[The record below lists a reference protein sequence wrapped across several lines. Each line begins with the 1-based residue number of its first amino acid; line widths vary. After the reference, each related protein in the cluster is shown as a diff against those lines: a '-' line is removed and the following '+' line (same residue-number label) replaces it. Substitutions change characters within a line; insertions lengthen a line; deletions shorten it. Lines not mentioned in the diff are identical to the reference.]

1 MNYYNMIKKSF
12 VAFGFVLV
20 MHTAW
25 AQQDAMYSQYMFNYL
40 SINPG
45 YAGSRD
51 VLSVT
56 GLYRN
61 QWVNVDGAPT
71 TITVTADAPIA
82 RERMGI
88 GLSVFSDKIG
98 REANT
103 GVYGTYAYR
112 LRLSKKGTLGFG
124 ANVGFTQYTANL
136 AGAIS
141 NKPETFG
148 NITEFNPNFGFGVY
162 YSTDKFYLSVSLP
175 HILDSKLG
183 SLQGSNVSSL
193 ARKHYFIGAG
203 YVFTI
208 NPSVKLKPSFL
219 IKAVE
224 GAPVQ
229 ADINANLWLVD
240 RVGLG
245 LLYRTGDAF
254 AGLFELQV
262 TPSFRFGYAYDLTT
276 TRIGAYTAGTH
287 ELMLRYEFA
296 TNKKKIITPRY
307 F

>member
-1 MNYYNMIKKSF
+1 MKKILF
-12 VAFGFVLV
+12 VFGFILT
-20 MHTAW
+20 MHDAW

-40 SINPG
+40 AINPG

-71 TITVTADAPIA
+71 TITFTADAPIA

-98 REANT
+98 KEANT

-112 LRLSKKGTLGFG
+112 LRLNQKGTLGFG
-124 ANVGFTQYTANL
+124 ANFGFTQYSANL
-136 AGAIS
+136 TNAIS
-141 NKPETFG
+141 NQAENFG
-148 NITEFNPNFGFGVY
+148 NITELNPNFGFGVY

-183 SLQGSNVSSL
+183 SLQGSKLSSL
-193 ARKHYFIGAG
+193 ARKHFFIGAG

-229 ADINANLWLVD
+229 ADINANVWLVD
-240 RVGLG
+240 RIGFG

-254 AGLFELQV
+254 AGLFEFQV
-262 TPSFRFGYAYDLTT
+262 TPAFRFGYAYDFTT

>member
-1 MNYYNMIKKSF
+1 MIKKILI
-12 VAFGFVLV
+12 AFGFALA
-20 MHTAW
+20 MHSTW

-40 SINPG
+40 AINPG

-56 GLYRN
+56 GLYRK

-71 TITVTADAPIA
+71 TISVTADAPIA
-82 RERMGI
+82 RERMGV
-88 GLSVFSDKIG
+88 GLTVFSDKIG
-98 REANT
+98 QEDNT

-112 LRLSKKGTLGFG
+112 LRLSQKGTLGFG
-124 ANVGFTQYTANL
+124 ANVGFTQYRASLSGLTP
-136 AGAIS
+136 G
-141 NKPETFG
+141 KPEGFG
-148 NITEFNPNFGFGVY
+148 NISEFNPNFGFGVF
-162 YSTDKFYLSVSLP
+162 YSTDKFYFSVSLP

-183 SLQGSNVSSL
+183 NIQGSNSL
-193 ARKHYFIGAG
+193 TRKHFFIGAG

-219 IKAVE
+219 IKEVE

-240 RVGLG
+240 RIGLG
-245 LLYRTGDAF
+245 VLYRTGDAF
-254 AGLFELQV
+254 AGLFEFQV

-276 TRIGAYTAGTH
+276 TRIGAYTSGTH

-296 TNKKKIITPRY
+296 TKKKKIITPRY

>member
-1 MNYYNMIKKSF
+1 MNSLNMTKKLF
-12 VAFGFVLV
+12 VAFGFVLI
-20 MHTAW
+20 MHVSW

-112 LRLSKKGTLGFG
+112 LRLSQKGVVGFG
-124 ANVGFTQYTANL
+124 ANVGFTQYSANL
-136 AGAIS
+136 AGAVA
-141 NKPETFG
+141 NQAEGFG
-148 NITEFNPNFGFGVY
+148 NITEFNPNFGFGIY
-162 YSTDKFYLSVSLP
+162 YSTDKFYLSASLP
-175 HILDSKLG
+175 HLLDSKLG
-183 SLQGSNVSSL
+183 TLQGSKTSSL
-193 ARKHYFIGAG
+193 ARKHFFIGAG

-208 NPSVKLKPSFL
+208 NPSVKLKPSLL

-229 ADINANLWLVD
+229 ADINANVWLID
-240 RVGLG
+240 RIGLG

-254 AGLFELQV
+254 AGLFEFQV
-262 TPSFRFGYAYDLTT
+262 TPAFRFGYAYDLTT